1 LKAKVRPYEIIS
13 NPFVGKCYLCIKTV
27 ERAHLPSKLWEKIV
41 LDTNYEKALAQIDEQ
56 LPYWDK
62 RAIAR
67 CKRRFTRLFLVL
79 KRTRKL
85 RSRVRASMVPVK
97 KKEERMLRSRE
108 VRALRVARL
117 DQAIEGELMNRL
129 RSGTYGTLYD
139 KQQQK
144 IKQKEDERLRKKLE
158 QRREEL
164 GEDITEDDLSDLSEE
179 ESDIDSDE
187 EESEIDE
194 EEDVQFEAESEDE
207 DDLEEKL
214 ANYNWED
221 EEEDIEDIVD
231 DFESDDFAGVGKRKR
246 DSQDNGKGKKKRRNM
261 NIEYEDETVRKRQIA
276 K

>member
-1 LKAKVRPYEIIS
+1 MNANHL
-13 NPFVGKCYLCIKTV
+13 GKMYLCIKTV

-41 LDTNYEKALAQIDEQ
+41 LDTNYEKALQQIDEQ

-67 CKRRFTRLFLVL
+67 CKRRFTRLYLVL

-85 RSRVRASMVPVK
+85 RSRVRASMVAVK

-108 VRALRVARL
+108 ARALRVARL

-129 RSGTYGTLYD
+129 RTGTYGKLYE
-139 KQQQK
+139 KQMQK
-144 IKQKEDERLRKKLE
+144 LKEKAEERKRQKLE
-158 QRREEL
+158 ARRKEL
-164 GEDITEDDLSDLSEE
+164 GEDIEEEDVSDVSEEE

-187 EESEIDE
+187 EEESED
-194 EEDVQFEAESEDE
+194 EDVQFEAEEEDD

-214 ANYNWED
+214 ANYNWD
-221 EEEDIEDIVD
+221 DDEEDIEDIMD
-231 DFESDDFAGVGKRKR
+231 DFDAQDDSFEGIGKRKR
-246 DSQDNGKGKKKRRNM
+246 KDGDGKGKKKRKNV
-261 NIEYEDETVRKRQIA
+261 NIEYEREDNVRQRQIA